1 VTAQSDADSASAPP
15 PSLIHLAGYWAPM
28 VAFGVLTWLESQVPL
43 EHYPLAY
50 IGKAAIVTA
59 CLLAFRGPLA
69 DIRVKAGVIGP
80 SVLIGLI
87 VLVLWVG
94 IDRLVPYQHLGTR
107 TAFDPTPLRGSWLWF
122 AFLAVRFYG
131 LVVMVPVMEEI
142 FWRSFML
149 RYLTQLDF
157 RRLAVGTF
165 SATAL
170 WVTVAGS
177 ALSHPEW
184 LVAVV
189 ASLVYSLWLRRTGSL
204 FASIVAHA
212 TTNAALGVYVL
223 KTGSWQYW

>member
-1 VTAQSDADSASAPP
+1 LSV
-15 PSLIHLAGYWAPM
+15 AGYWAPM
-28 VAFGVLTWLESQVPL
+28 VVFGVLTWLEGKVPI

-59 CLLAFRGPLA
+59 CLLILRAPLA
-69 DIRVKAGVIGP
+69 DIRVKASVVAP

-94 IDRLVPYQHLGTR
+94 IDRFVPYQHLGTR
-107 TAFDPTPLRGSWLWF
+107 TAYDPTPLRGSALF
-122 AFLAVRFYG
+122 FVFLAVRFYG

-142 FWRSFML
+142 FWRSFMV
-149 RYLTQLDF
+149 RYLTQVDF

-165 SATAL
+165 SASAL

-184 LVAVV
+184 LVGAI
-189 ASLVYSLWLRRTGSL
+189 AGLIYALWVRRTGSL
-204 FASIVAHA
+204 FAAIVAHA
-212 TTNAALGVYVL
+212 TTNLALGAYVL
-223 KTGSWQYW
+223 ITSQYQYW